1 MLKLNIQLFKNKTL
15 FNFVPES
22 KSQLKEMKLELSHK
36 EIGQRIMGLRKIKGL
51 SQEDLAERTE
61 LSRTSL
67 TQIELG
73 KRGVD
78 VMELYRLSS
87 ILGFSLDEIMSP
99 DYKLED
105 VIHTEKAKTEEKPD
119 LRISVPG
126 IEVSKFKNVLLYILE
141 RCAGKPNMGETVL
154 NKLLYFCDFNFYELY
169 EEHLTGARYKKLQFG
184 PVPQKLD
191 TIINQMIDSNQLK
204 RIKTAYH
211 GLKQTRYVPLEKADL
226 TQLSAAEKTVIDHVI
241 QQMSDWNAAKISD
254 YSHKDMPWLAT
265 KDGDYISYNLAFYRE
280 SPYSV
285 RVYDDEN

>member
-1 MLKLNIQLFKNKTL
+1 
-15 FNFVPES
+15 
-22 KSQLKEMKLELSHK
+22 MKLELSHK

-105 VIHTEKAKTEEKPD
+105 VIHTEKSKTEEKPD

-226 TQLSAAEKTVIDHVI
+226 TQLSAAEKTVIDNVI
-241 QQMSDWNAAKISD
+241 QQMSDWNATKISD